1 MRCSKRLFDFV
12 AAGLGIGLLLPLMA
26 LLALLVL
33 AVDGPPVLYREQR
46 LGRGGRLFTLYKFRT
61 LRPGTGTINSVAP
74 EDDPRITRI
83 GLWLRRWRLD
93 EFPQLVNVL
102 RGDMSLVGPRPMP
115 PTHAVAL
122 ARDQLDSLLSV
133 RPGITDPAALY
144 FLAEDAV
151 LAGQAGA
158 ETAYLERFQP
168 AKVHMQI
175 DSFATREFLR
185 RPCRPCAYPG
195 AVVVPLRPGGIG
207 PGHAPPV
214 VTFPRWGSPADSA
227 LCYVPGLS
235 PTRSRS

>member
-1 MRCSKRLFDFV
+1 MADGPVRPRSGADAVFKRLFDFV

-61 LRPGTGTINSVAP
+61 LRPGTGTISSVAP

-158 ETAYLERFQP
+158 ETAYLECFQP
-168 AKVHMQI
+168 AKVQMQI
-175 DSFATREFLR
+175 DSLQHASFCGDL
-185 RPCRPCAYPG
+185 
-195 AVVVPLRPGGIG
+195 AVLAR
-207 PGHAPPV
+207 
-214 VTFPRWGSPADSA
+214 TLA
-227 LCYVPGLS
+227 LLW
-235 PTRSRS
+235 SRSAREESARAMRRLL

>member
-1 MRCSKRLFDFV
+1 VFKRLFDFV

-61 LRPGTGTINSVAP
+61 LRPGTGTISSVAP
-74 EDDPRITRI
+74 EDDPRITRT

-115 PTHAVAL
+115 PAHAAAI

-133 RPGITDPAALY
+133 RPGITDPAALH

-151 LAGQAGA
+151 LAGQVGA
-158 ETAYLERFQP
+158 ETAYLECFQP
-168 AKVHMQI
+168 AKVQMQI
-175 DSFATREFLR
+175 DSLQHASFCGDL
-185 RPCRPCAYPG
+185 
-195 AVVVPLRPGGIG
+195 AVLAR
-207 PGHAPPV
+207 
-214 VTFPRWGSPADSA
+214 TLA
-227 LCYVPGLS
+227 LLW
-235 PTRSRS
+235 SRSAREESARAMRRLL